1 MKNTLVALDI
11 ETTGLDPKN
20 DKIIEIG
27 AVRFSGSKIE
37 GEFNSLINPG
47 KNIPP
52 FISQLTGIT
61 DAMVRGA
68 PPVEE
73 VIEQLANFVKDTPV
87 VGHNVK

>member
-37 GEFNSLINPG
+37 GEFNSELDEYTLVTWYPCIEWVNGEYDEDDSNACDWDNPDLIE
-47 KNIPP
+47 
-52 FISQLTGIT
+52 T
-61 DAMVRGA
+61 V
-68 PPVEE
+68 
-73 VIEQLANFVKDTPV
+73 
-87 VGHNVK
+87 